1 MLVECY
7 GGEENVTVMVIERLS
22 GKCRSR
28 GKVGD
33 LEVKFVEYDKG
44 LGGNVWKM
52 LLWVIEREVCG
63 MQRRRK
69 NV

>member
-7 GGEENVTVMVIERLS
+7 GGEENVAVMVIERLS